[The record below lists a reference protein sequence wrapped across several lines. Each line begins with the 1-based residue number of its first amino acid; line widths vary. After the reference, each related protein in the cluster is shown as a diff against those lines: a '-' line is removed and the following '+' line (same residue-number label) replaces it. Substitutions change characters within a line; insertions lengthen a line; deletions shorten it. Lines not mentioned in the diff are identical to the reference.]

1 MSYTYRCHAPHG
13 PVRYAT
19 PEEKREMHFIECNVE
34 IWTKCMFCTFDE
46 VSRVKSPDDG
56 VLMLYHPRLD
66 KEDLLGVALS
76 QGMSEVV
83 QHFATHCRETVRAY
97 DFRVYS
103 NKYIS
108 LACKNDNIEMVKLLM
123 DPGIGNL
130 NADDITTYYTR
141 PRELVPISALMYA
154 AKNDCLRIVKFF
166 TDEGFITRDDARIAL
181 GQFKENQIDDNS
193 CSRLLRKLTH

>member
-1 MSYTYRCHAPHG
+1 
-13 PVRYAT
+13 
-19 PEEKREMHFIECNVE
+19 
-34 IWTKCMFCTFDE
+34 MFGTFDE

-56 VLMLYHPRLD
+56 VLMLYHPRLN
-66 KEDLLGVALS
+66 KEELLGVALS

-97 DFRVYS
+97 DFRTYS